1 VKPILQALIL
11 ADRVYR
17 DVATG
22 KHIIAGTFNRILM
35 IRNPLPPP
43 AQQQDGAAKML
54 GGMNPGSP
62 FAFISLTEILR
73 ETKLTLRYVDLQD
86 NNALFQG
93 EASVN
98 ANSPLETVEIVLP
111 LPMLPT
117 PHPGTYALELLSDDE
132 PIGAIRIV
140 AVEMPLPSGEKREEP
155 RDGS

>member
-17 DVATG
+17 DAASG

-35 IRNPLPPP
+35 VRNPPPQP
-43 AQQQDGAAKML
+43 DGGAKIY
-54 GGMNPGSP
+54 GGLNPGSP
-62 FAFISLTEILR
+62 FAFISLTEVLG

-93 EASVN
+93 EATVN
-98 ANSPLETVEIVLP
+98 AASPLETVEIMLP

-117 PHPGTYALELLSDDE
+117 PHPGTYALELLCDDE
-132 PIGAIRIV
+132 PIGAIRVV
-140 AVEMPLPSGEKREEP
+140 AVEMPLPDGEAN
-155 RDGS
+155 GQTQNNN